1 MLPFQMKSLLV
12 SNTTKKSIFFY
23 FIFCIALQGFLS
35 EILWS
40 APKGLKLK
48 EEIDA
53 LVYRYKPKNSQVGI
67 SIFSISKAK
76 PLYEL
81 NSRKPF
87 VVASNMK
94 LLTTATAL
102 VSLGPDFVYE
112 TKVFYRGDLSSRS
125 KLQGDIII
133 QGSGDPNISG
143 RFYNDE
149 ITAVPRSWAERVAEH
164 GIKTI
169 TGDII
174 ADDTIFDRE
183 FVCDSWPKDQLSEW
197 YCAPVCGL
205 SFNDNCIDIIVKPN
219 RQPGGSASIQ
229 IEPETS
235 YVKIF
240 NTCKTTNLQ
249 SQHLYSLY
257 RRPFTNSVYVKGSIW
272 SKSGPQKVW
281 ITIHDPALY
290 TATVF
295 KEILENRGISVLGEA
310 RVVNASEKKMR
321 HSSYALAVTNSS
333 LRQSIEVTNKR
344 SQGFYAEQIVKTVGA
359 HIKNEG
365 SFSAG
370 LDVIRDFLAEL
381 GFSKNQYQ
389 IDDGSGLSKKN
400 RLWPVMITT
409 LLNYMYN
416 HEDGDI
422 FLQSLPI
429 SGVEGTLKN
438 RLTQPPYKT
447 RVRAKTGYI
456 LGTSTLSGYVET
468 LEGEIVAFSIL
479 VNEISGG
486 IRQAKHLQDAICRL
500 LVENSY

>member
-1 MLPFQMKSLLV
+1 M
-12 SNTTKKSIFFY
+12 TKKSIFFC
-23 FIFCIALQGFLS
+23 FILFISLHIFLS

-40 APKGLKLK
+40 APRGLR
-48 EEIDA
+48 EEIDS
-53 LVYRYKPKNSQVGI
+53 LIHKYKPKNSQLGI
-67 SIFSISKAK
+67 SIFSISRSK

-94 LLTTATAL
+94 LITTATAL
-102 VSLGPDFVYE
+102 LFLGPDFVYE
-112 TKVFYRGDLSSRS
+112 TKVFCRGDLSSRS
-125 KLQGDIII
+125 VLQGDIII

-143 RFYNDE
+143 RFYNGE
-149 ITAVPRSWAERVAEH
+149 ITAVPRSWAKRIAEH

-169 TGDII
+169 TGDVI

-183 FVCDSWPKDQLSEW
+183 FICDSWPKDQLSEW

-205 SFNDNCIDIIVKPN
+205 SFNDNCVDIIVKPN
-219 RQPGGSASIQ
+219 KEAGGQAWIQ
-229 IEPETS
+229 IEPKTS

-240 NTCKTTNLQ
+240 NSCKTTNLQ
-249 SQHLYSLY
+249 SKHLYSLH
-257 RRPFTNSVYVKGSIW
+257 RRPFTNSIYVKGNVW
-272 SKSGPQKVW
+272 SKSGAQKTW

-295 KEILENRGISVLGEA
+295 KEILEERSINVFGEA
-310 RVVNASEKKMR
+310 RVANASERKRKYN
-321 HSSYALAVTNSS
+321 SYAFATTTSS
-333 LRQSIEVTNKR
+333 LRQSIEVANKR

-370 LDVIRDFLAEL
+370 LDVVRDFLAKL

-400 RLWPVMITT
+400 KLWPLMITT

-416 HEDGDI
+416 HEHGDI
-422 FLQSLPI
+422 FVQSLPI
-429 SGVEGTLKN
+429 SGIDGTLKN
-438 RLTQPPYKT
+438 RLSQAPYKT
-447 RVRAKTGYI
+447 RVRAKTGYV
-456 LGTSTLSGYVET
+456 LGASTLSGYVET
-468 LEGEIVAFSIL
+468 VEGEILAFSIL
-479 VNEISGG
+479 VNEIGG
-486 IRQAKHLQDAICRL
+486 GVRQAKQLQDAICRL
-500 LVENSY
+500 LVENRY